1 MSFLSDAE
9 IRELVLKT
17 PSLVENYIDL
27 NTQIQPNGFEMT
39 VSEIYE
45 LEGAG
50 AVDFDNSGRKTPT
63 KKMLPFSENGW
74 VHLNP
79 GIYSVTLNETVHI
92 PSDIGAIAL
101 HRSSLVRSGVVL
113 GTAVWDAGYSGRS
126 ECLIIVH
133 NPAGFDI
140 QKNARIMQLLFFRL
154 GTDVNQLYSGIYQN
168 ENLKKE

>member
-9 IRELVLKT
+9 IRKLFSQT
-17 PSLVENYIDL
+17 PPLVENYIDL

-50 AVDFDNSGRKTPT
+50 AVDFDNKGRKTPA
-63 KKMLPFSENGW
+63 KKIIPFSKDGW
-74 VHLNP
+74 IHLNP
-79 GIYSVTLNETVHI
+79 GIYSVILNEVVHI
-92 PSDIGAIAL
+92 PPNIAAIAL

-140 QKNARIMQLLFFRL
+140 KKDARIMQLLFFKL
-154 GTDVNQLYSGIYQN
+154 ESDVDKLYSGIYQN
-168 ENLKKE
+168 ENLKK